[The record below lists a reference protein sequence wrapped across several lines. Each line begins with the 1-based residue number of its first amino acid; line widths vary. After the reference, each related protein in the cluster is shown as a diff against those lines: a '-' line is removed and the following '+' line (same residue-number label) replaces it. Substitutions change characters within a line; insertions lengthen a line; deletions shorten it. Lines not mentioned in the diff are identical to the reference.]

1 MSMPTAWS
9 RPPHP
14 STLLAVPSPA
24 TKYPVSSAMRLLD
37 TETGQ
42 FVEADPRKTKYA
54 ILSHTWDP
62 EGEQTHEELKKIQQ
76 RYKPWRSESESDVP
90 QNGHPGGPTSDTL
103 SSISGSSRL
112 DSLSPE
118 FTHVIEPPSKLFH
131 HSIWDDPELSQKVRE
146 ACAVARKNGYRY
158 IWIDSCCIDKTS
170 SSELS
175 EAINSMYKWY
185 DLAAV
190 CYAYLADVPPGT
202 DPRAE
207 RSHFRRSRWFTRGW
221 TLQELLAPRFVEFL
235 SEDWAPIGSKHT
247 LVDLIETITKIDYK
261 ALLQHQGTLDKFSIA
276 QRLSWA
282 ANRETTREEDRAYSL
297 LGIFDI
303 NMPTLY
309 GEGDRA
315 FRRLQEQIM
324 QRVPDQSLIAWGDV
338 YLETRLPENPDP
350 SDTRDTLLATACRY
364 NDQRRNILAPLPDY
378 FKNCEYLCVP
388 RRECLQLLAPQHREL
403 EYTSTPYGI
412 RTHLHMIPLTPDL
425 LLRAI
430 PDSKDIQ
437 LKFNRPDPH
446 DNYQWYLA
454 ILGCEHSD
462 RPGFLLGRVCY
473 IPFSYS
479 DVEFVYTGT
488 VDVSSRGN
496 LLCRASLFP
505 LLSDTVKSCRPQTEV
520 KTVYIRHPDRP
531 DSSVSLLISPYTS
544 IQLVLLKETREAL
557 DSQGYSAE
565 LRHPNSDYPTTH
577 LLTLSALNG
586 DHTITIEFRHTLED
600 GGRRFTIEADVAMST
615 GFREP
620 LESFSQRLDPDLLR
634 PDRIADPASLSW
646 LQAVSMGWGVSP
658 VRSKI
663 ELGTVGG
670 AFRAMAVH
678 LLFVGAGVYIL
689 RIFVDSVK
697 MEAEGIEES
706 LPSGEVDTEDEA
718 GRAEEPGGQ

>member
-1 MSMPTAWS
+1 
-9 RPPHP
+9 
-14 STLLAVPSPA
+14 
-24 TKYPVSSAMRLLD
+24 MRLLD

-42 FVEADPRKTKYA
+42 FVEADPQKTTYA
-54 ILSHTWDP
+54 ILSHTWDQR
-62 EGEQTHEELKKIQQ
+62 GEQTHEELKKIQQ
-76 RYKPWRSESESDVP
+76 RYKPWTPESRVTQSRSGS
-90 QNGHPGGPTSDTL
+90 PTSDTFRGCGPGAGQPAVPPKSKLTSTPL
-103 SSISGSSRL
+103 SAPLLRRPSR
-112 DSLSPE
+112 DRHLSATLPPE
-118 FTHVIEPPSKLFH
+118 LLPSKLFH
-131 HSIWDDPELSQKVRE
+131 HLIWDDSELSPKIRE
-146 ACAVARKNGYRY
+146 ACAVARMNGYRY

-185 DLAAV
+185 SLAAV

-235 SEDWAPIGSKHT
+235 SEDWAPIDSKHA
-247 LVDLIETITKIDYK
+247 LVDLIETVTKIDYK
-261 ALLQHQGTLDKFSIA
+261 ALIQHQGTFDKFIIA

-364 NDQRRNILAPLPDY
+364 NDQRRNMLAPLPDY

-388 RRECLQLLAPQHREL
+388 RRECLQLLPPHRRQL

-437 LKFNRPDPH
+437 LQFNRPDPY

-462 RPGFLLGRVCY
+462 SPGFLLGRVCY

-479 DVEFVYTGT
+479 DGEFVYTGT

-505 LLSDTVKSCRPQTEV
+505 LLSDTIKYFRPRTEV

-531 DSSVSLLISPYTS
+531 DPTLSLLISPYTT
-544 IQLVLLKETREAL
+544 IQLVLLQETREAL

-565 LRHPNSDYPTTH
+565 LRHPNPDCLATH
-577 LLTLSALNG
+577 RLTLSALDWKD
-586 DHTITIEFRHTLED
+586 DHTITVELRHTLAE
-600 GGRRFTIEADVAMST
+600 GGRRFTIDDEVIMRNAS
-615 GFREP
+615 P
-620 LESFSQRLDPDLLR
+620 IRLDSLEFSDYLDPALLHR
-634 PDRIADPASLSW
+634 ERTDDPASLSRNDAT
-646 LQAVSMGWGVSP
+646 LMGWSINRGCRKIKFRTAGGV
-658 VRSKI
+658 RRTMGI
-663 ELGTVGG
+663 QL
-670 AFRAMAVH
+670 R
-678 LLFVGAGVYIL
+678 FVGDGVYIL
-689 RIFVDSVK
+689 RVYVSRDSLAVDPSMK
-697 MEAEGIEES
+697 TERIDES
-706 LPSGEVDTEDEA
+706 SPSNGVDTKDETGGAEEA
-718 GRAEEPGGQ
+718 GGQ